1 MGLNQR
7 TKGVWANNL
16 VHNLHLVT
24 GKIGLPGSTPLSL
37 TGQPNA
43 CGGVRD
49 GGALSHLLPYG
60 RLVANEKHRAE
71 MEKLWSVPPGTIR
84 PENGLADD
92 GPLPGARGGEAQG
105 PLRDDHQPGP
115 VAAERGPLPQGARGA
130 EGVPRRRRGV
140 PPDPHLELADVV
152 LPAALWAEKEGVYGC
167 TERRYQLLEQAVKP
181 AGAGA
186 PRLPDPLRPRARGS
200 ATGSSC
206 PGRRRPTRGRRSSR
220 SARGR
225 RTTSAA

>member
-1 MGLNQR
+1 MWTMGLNQR

-71 MEKLWSVPPGTIR
+71 MEKLWRRAGRHDP
-84 PENGLADD
+84 
-92 GPLPGARGGEAQG
+92 AR
-105 PLRDDHQPGP
+105 
-115 VAAERGPLPQGARGA
+115 ERA
-130 EGVPRRRRGV
+130 RRR
-140 PPDPHLELADVV
+140 
-152 LPAALWAEKEGVYGC
+152 W
-167 TERRYQLLEQAVKP
+167 TSSRRS
-181 AGAGA
+181 
-186 PRLPDPLRPRARGS
+186 R
-200 ATGSSC
+200 TGSST
-206 PGRRRPTRGRRSSR
+206 PS
-220 SARGR
+220 
-225 RTTSAA
+225 TS